1 MNTNKHEFRKPET
14 LVNAWL
20 GSFPNENTCLLVSSC
35 REHISIATPAG
46 QSRSAAE
53 CFTEYDKNPR
63 ASVQRFGFCR
73 LLLRGL
79 PRARRL
85 IRYAKKSP
93 LPAQT
98 SDSHRV
104 NQFSACAEK

>member
-46 QSRSAAE
+46 QSRSAADW
-53 CFTEYDKNPR
+53 FTEYDKILELPSKGL
-63 ASVQRFGFCR
+63 ASVFRLCR
-73 LLLRGL
+73 KMND
-79 PRARRL
+79 RRL
-85 IRYAKKSP
+85 ALFALGNPPI
-93 LPAQT
+93 
-98 SDSHRV
+98 
-104 NQFSACAEK
+104 NC